1 MIKLQSITKVFPGGN
16 DRPVIAL
23 LNIEIEINQGE
34 FVVVVGPSG
43 SGKSTLLFTIGAMQH
58 PTKGNVFI
66 DNTDV
71 YGLSPAERASLRR
84 NQIGFV
90 FQTFNLIP
98 YLSCVE
104 NVVFPAVLTGESYN
118 TGLKRAKMML
128 DRLGLSERLNHR
140 PSQLSVGERQ
150 RVAICRSL
158 INKPKVILAD
168 EPTGNM
174 DSVMTDEVIKVFCD
188 LNSDGQTI
196 IMVTHDTRLNEKGTR
211 LILLDKGVISHDRP
225 SYSKEIQK

>member
-211 LILLDKGVISHDRP
+211 LILLDKGVIGHDRP

>member
-16 DRPVIAL
+16 DRPIIAL

-66 DNTDV
+66 NNTDV